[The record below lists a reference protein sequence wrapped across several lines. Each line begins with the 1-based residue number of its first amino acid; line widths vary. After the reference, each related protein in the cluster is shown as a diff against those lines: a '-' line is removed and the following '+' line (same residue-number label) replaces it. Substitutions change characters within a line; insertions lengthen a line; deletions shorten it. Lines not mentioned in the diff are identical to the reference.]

1 MKSLPRTLP
10 TGGAENRIIKTASK
24 QQAACLKR
32 RRGRWIPDKRT
43 TIKSTGKEMNK
54 MRDRKKQRALKK
66 LKCDREKKPWQNS
79 EGYYDPT
86 AYLAIRNASKR
97 ALQTS

>member
-1 MKSLPRTLP
+1 
-10 TGGAENRIIKTASK
+10 
-24 QQAACLKR
+24 
-32 RRGRWIPDKRT
+32 
-43 TIKSTGKEMNK
+43 

-66 LKCDREKKPWQNS
+66 LKRDREKKPWQNS